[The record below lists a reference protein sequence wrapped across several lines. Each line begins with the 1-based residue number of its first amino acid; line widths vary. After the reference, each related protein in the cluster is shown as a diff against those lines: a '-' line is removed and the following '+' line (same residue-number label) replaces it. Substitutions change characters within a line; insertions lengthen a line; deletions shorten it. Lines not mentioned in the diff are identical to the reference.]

1 MTDSAPADLPP
12 FQDGGAAVITGG
24 ASGIGL
30 AAARHFA
37 GHGMP
42 VVLADLSGERLR
54 AAELAIRADGGRV
67 AAVPTDVAKPKDM
80 ERLRDLALRQF
91 GHVNVLMLN
100 AGIGLNPGGTW
111 KGADAWR
118 TLMDVN
124 LWGVINGVQTFLPGM
139 VEARRPAFVIATGSK
154 QGITTP
160 PGNAAY
166 NVAKAGLK
174 VFTEALQHELRNS
187 PDNKI
192 SAHLLIP
199 GFTFTGITSGRITEK
214 PPAAWTPEQVVDFM
228 LDGLARG
235 DFYLLCPDNDVD
247 RATDEKRMAWTMGD
261 LIENRPAL
269 SRWHPD
275 WKSAFEAHMAKEA

>member
-1 MTDSAPADLPP
+1 MTDSVPDPPP
-12 FQDGGAAVITGG
+12 FLDGGAAVITGG

-37 GHGMP
+37 GRGMP

-54 AAELAIRADGGRV
+54 AAEMAIRADGGRV
-67 AAVPTDVAKPKDM
+67 AAVPTDVAKPKDL

-124 LWGVINGVQTFLPGM
+124 LWGVINGVQAFLPGM
-139 VEARRPAFVIATGSK
+139 VEVRRPAFVIATGSK

-174 VFTEALQHELRNS
+174 VFAEALQHELRNT

-199 GFTFTGITSGRITEK
+199 GFTFTGITAGRITER
-214 PPAAWTPEQVVDFM
+214 PPAAWTPEQVVAFM
-228 LDGLARG
+228 LEALARG

-247 RATDEKRMAWTMGD
+247 RATDEKRMTWTMGD
-261 LIENRPAL
+261 VIENRPAL

-275 WKSAFEAHMAKEA
+275 WKAAFEAHMAKDA